1 MKSAENKFKKKKK
14 KKRQFS
20 KMVLKNKNK
29 KMSDIHG
36 FIFSPVRPD
45 S

>member
-20 KMVLKNKNK
+20 KMVLKNKN
-29 KMSDIHG
+29 MSDIHG